1 MRDEYTTDAAETQED
16 EPILLKD
23 TSSTGKERPWAEH
36 HKGSLA
42 LAALYDYMAD
52 PSGDGNKT
60 SPQAAY
66 YLALSQRL
74 MTCAPW
80 AVFERTPDGMRLQ
93 SSSFCRV
100 RLCPMCQWRRS
111 LKLAGQA
118 RMVVAEADRRRAIDT
133 RSGQGWRWMMLT
145 LTVRNVPSDHLAQ
158 EIDALHKALK
168 RLTLRKVWPA
178 AGWLR
183 ATEITYNHKA
193 DTYHPHMHLL
203 LAVPPEYFAGRA
215 YLSKAKWVQL
225 WRDVAKLDYDP
236 VLDIRVVKPKPGSD
250 GLGAALA
257 EVAKYGAKP
266 SDYIRPQDI
275 DLSAKVIGALT
286 QYLDGRR
293 LTSWGGVLKE
303 AAAALRLDDIESGN
317 LIHITDEQSGDD
329 AANIIHDY
337 ILYKWSVG
345 WGDYAQ
351 ADMMTDIPAWA
362 RNGKM
367 RQLAATDRKILS
379 DAERSRAAEALSIAA
394 TMGRKKRG
402 DRHEQE
408 QALPRPQQPDSGS
421 CAEQTSLYAMGADNG
436 PDAPS
441 VQGLPG
447 TTGIGM

>member
-1 MRDEYTTDAAETQED
+1 MQSEYITDGAEKQEAA
-16 EPILLKD
+16 PVLLHD
-23 TSSTGKERPWAEH
+23 ASSTGKERPWQRH

-52 PSGDGNKT
+52 PSGDGSQT
-60 SPQAAY
+60 SADAAR

-80 AVFERTPDGMRLQ
+80 AVFEQTPEGQRLQ
-93 SSSFCRV
+93 ASSFCRV

-118 RMVVAEADRRRAIDT
+118 RMVVAEADRRRAIDA

-145 LTVRNVPSDHLAQ
+145 LTVRNVSGDRLAQ

-183 ATEITYNHKA
+183 ATEITYNAKA

-215 YLSKAKWVQL
+215 YLSKAKWVRL
-225 WRDVAKLDYDP
+225 WREVAKLDYDP
-236 VLDIRVVKPKPGSD
+236 VLDIRVVRPKPGSD

-275 DLSAKVIGALT
+275 DLSARVIGVLT

-303 AAAALRLDDIESGN
+303 AAAALQLDDIETGN
-317 LIHITDEQSGDD
+317 LIHITDEQSDND
-329 AANIIHDY
+329 AADIIHDY
-337 ILYKWSVG
+337 ILYRWSVG

-351 ADMMTDIPAWA
+351 ADTWTDVPAWVHT
-362 RNGKM
+362 G
-367 RQLAATDRKILS
+367 RQRQQAAADRKALS
-379 DAERSRAAEALSIAA
+379 DAERARAADALSIAA

-402 DRHEQE
+402 DKYEQE
-408 QALPRPQQPDSGS
+408 QALPRPQQPDGS
-421 CAEQTSLYAMGADNG
+421 SCTAQLSLYAMGADNG

-447 TTGIGM
+447 TSCI

>member
-1 MRDEYTTDAAETQED
+1 MRDEYTTDAGEMQED
-16 EPILLKD
+16 EPALLKD
-23 TSSTGKERPWAEH
+23 VSSTGKTRPWADH
-36 HKGSLA
+36 HKGSQA

-52 PSGDGNKT
+52 PSGDGTQT
-60 SPQAAY
+60 SPDAAR

-74 MTCAPW
+74 MSCAPW
-80 AVFERTPDGMRLQ
+80 AVFEKTPDGQRLQ
-93 SSSFCRV
+93 ASSFCRV

-118 RMVVAEADRRRAIDT
+118 RMVVAEADRRRIIDT

-145 LTVRNVPSDHLAQ
+145 LTVRNVPGDKLAQ

-203 LAVPPEYFAGRA
+203 LAVPPEYFSGRA
-215 YLSKAKWVQL
+215 YLSKSKWVQL

-236 VLDIRVVKPKPGSD
+236 VLDIRVVRPKPGSD

-275 DLSAKVIGALT
+275 DLSARVIGVLT

-293 LTSWGGVLKE
+293 LTSWGGCLKE
-303 AAAALRLDDIESGN
+303 AAAALQLDDVETGN
-317 LIHITDEQSGDD
+317 LIHITDEQSDND
-329 AANIIHDY
+329 AADIIHDY
-337 ILYKWSVG
+337 ILYRWSVG
-345 WGDYAQ
+345 WGDYEQ
-351 ADMMTDIPAWA
+351 TDTWTDMPAWVRAGKA
-362 RNGKM
+362 R
-367 RQLAATDRKILS
+367 RQAAADRTVLS
-379 DAERSRAAEALSIAA
+379 DAERARAAEALSIAA
-394 TMGRKKRG
+394 TIGRHKRG
-402 DRHEQE
+402 VHHGQE
-408 QALPRPQQPDSGS
+408 QTLPRPQQPDGGS
-421 CAEQTSLYAMGADNG
+421 CTTQTSLYAMGADNG

-447 TTGIGM
+447 TSYIGV